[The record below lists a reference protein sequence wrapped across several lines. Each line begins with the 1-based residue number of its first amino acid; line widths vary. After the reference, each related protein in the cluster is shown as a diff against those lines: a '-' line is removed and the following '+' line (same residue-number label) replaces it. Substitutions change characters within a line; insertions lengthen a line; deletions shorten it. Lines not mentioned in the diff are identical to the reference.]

1 MLRALS
7 SLGLVF
13 AFGCG
18 HAPHRFPLADAIWQD
33 HDMTPFAT
41 RPAEIYTPPQW
52 DRVDHTLFRPLSD
65 ALLYRLDTEALNVNA
80 LDEVPDSSWFTN
92 RIGRHPITPAQ
103 VRAGACSSSED
114 PPRPWTVIRTKSSG
128 SSPGLVIR
136 SADGQTSIFK
146 IDFDAPERGTAADSI
161 STRIFWGAGYF
172 TPCNRV
178 ILFERDALVLASEP
192 DGDHELPTQADVDSL
207 LDAAGRAPDGRL
219 RASLSEYIDG
229 RPLGGWR
236 FDGLRDDDPNDV
248 FPHEDR
254 REVRGMWVLSAWLN
268 HIDTRAEN
276 NMDAWIEVGDE
287 DADGRRLGYLRHYV
301 LDAGDSFGQVFE
313 TSLLLSQSFGLSNYL
328 DLGHIAEDFLSLG
341 IIDRSYFGATRG
353 PAGDVLGYYDA
364 ARFDP
369 EGWRNGYPNPA
380 FDRATERDRAWM
392 ARIIARFSD
401 EHLRAAIA
409 SGRFSS
415 PTTRSELFRILLERR
430 ARLLERYLIRLSPLA
445 HPEVVGDQLCLSDL
459 ALESGLRFAAERR
472 YAAAVW
478 RDWPSEGRAPIEA
491 GRVRDRVCMQLP
503 SDAAASPSNPVYRVV
518 DVVART
524 LGRERSAPARV
535 HLYQVGPGAF
545 RIVGLERP
553 DP

>member
-1 MLRALS
+1 M
-7 SLGLVF
+7 
-13 AFGCG
+13 
-18 HAPHRFPLADAIWQD
+18 WQD
-33 HDMTPFAT
+33 SDANLFSE

-65 ALLYRLDTEALNVNA
+65 ALLYRRAREAVNVNA

-92 RIGRHPITPAQ
+92 RIGRNETTPAQ
-103 VRAGACSSSED
+103 LRAGACASAED
-114 PPRPWTVIRTKSSG
+114 PPRPWTVIRAKTSG

-136 SADGQTSIFK
+136 AADGHTSIFK

-161 STRIFWGAGYF
+161 ATRIFWGAGYF

-178 ILFERDALVLASEP
+178 ILFDRSALTLASEP
-192 DGDHELPTQADVDSL
+192 DGDHELPTQEDVDGL
-207 LDAAGRAPDGRL
+207 LDRAGRSPDGRL
-219 RASLSEYIDG
+219 RGSLSEYIPG

-276 NMDAWIEVGDE
+276 NMDAWMEVGD
-287 DADGRRLGYLRHYV
+287 DGQGYLRHYV
-301 LDAGDSFGQVFE
+301 LDAGDSFGQIFD
-313 TSLLLSQSFGLSNYL
+313 TSFLLSQSFGLSNYL

-341 IIDRSYFGATRG
+341 AIDRGYFGATRG
-353 PAGDVLGYYDA
+353 RAGDVLGFYDA
-364 ARFDP
+364 ARFEP
-369 EGWRNGYPNPA
+369 EHWRNGYPNPA

-392 ARIIARFSD
+392 ARIIARFTD
-401 EHLRAAIA
+401 AHLIAAIS

-430 ARLLERYLIRLSPLA
+430 ARLLERYLIRLSPLTY
-445 HPEVVGDQLCLSDL
+445 PEVNDHTLCLDDL
-459 ALESGLRFAAERR
+459 ALESGIRFRSERR
-472 YAAAVW
+472 YRAEAW
-478 RDWPSEGRAPIEA
+478 EDWPREGSVPVTA
-491 GRVRDRVCMQLP
+491 GRTGNRVCLQLP
-503 SDAAASPSNPVYRVV
+503 RFVDASESNPHYRVI
-518 DVVART
+518 DVYAET
-524 LGRERSAPARV
+524 IGRERSAPARV
-535 HLYQVGPGAF
+535 HLYQMGDDTF
-545 RIVGLERP
+545 RVVGLERP